1 MRSLTSPLFLAFLF
15 LLSMGCGA
23 DRAPA
28 SAQGGSGNAPAVFQR
43 IVSLSGAVTET
54 LFALDRGERIV
65 GIDVTSTYP
74 PAAVKEIT
82 QLGHVRNLNVEGVL
96 GLQPDLIIY
105 EAADAAL
112 PALRRLEAAGIT
124 TLEVPSSYDLETPRQ
139 RLDML
144 ANRLGAEA
152 EAANL
157 RRQLNAD
164 AERLATHRQQLRSS
178 PRVLFIYARGAGH
191 LMVAGRETPAE
202 AMIELAGAVNAAG
215 AFEGFRALSA
225 EGLMEARPDVLLLF
239 ESGLQSLGGIKG
251 LLEIPGVD
259 QTPAGRHER
268 VIAMDG
274 LYLLGFTP
282 RAAAAALDLS
292 QQLAAVIAS
301 DAEAL
306 SERREDR

>member
-1 MRSLTSPLFLAFLF
+1 
-15 LLSMGCGA
+15 MGCGA

-28 SAQGGSGNAPAVFQR
+28 SSQDGDSGAAPANYQR

-54 LFALDRGERIV
+54 LFALGRGERIV

-74 PAAVKEIT
+74 PAAVQEIT

-112 PALRRLEAAGIT
+112 PALRRLAAAGIP
-124 TLEVPSSYDLETPRQ
+124 TLEVPSSYDLETPQ
-139 RLDML
+139 RRLELL
-144 ANRLGAEA
+144 AARLGAEA
-152 EAANL
+152 EAASL
-157 RRQLNAD
+157 RRRLNAD
-164 AERLATHRQQLRSS
+164 AERLAARRQQLRPA

-202 AMIELAGAVNAAG
+202 AMIELAGAVNAAD

-239 ESGLQSLGGIKG
+239 ESGLQSLGGVQG
-251 LLEIPGVD
+251 VLEIPGVD
-259 QTPAGRHER
+259 QTPAGRQER
-268 VIAMDG
+268 IIAMDG

-292 QQLAAVIAS
+292 QRLSAAIAP
-301 DAEAL
+301 DTEAL
-306 SERREDR
+306 SEKREAQQ